1 MRLFAAI
8 TIPARER
15 KRLFKA
21 SALLREAGLP
31 VRWAEVD
38 AIHLSLKF
46 LGEVPKDRVG
56 RVRGSLAAVAAKSR
70 PFEVGLGGFGA
81 FPSLRKPRVIWAGA
95 YASPEL
101 RCLKHDLEWEFA
113 ALGYEREARAFHPH
127 LTLGRARPEAAAGD
141 FRNLEDLVEPLKYQ
155 GALTVNSVVLL
166 RSILGPQG
174 ASYDTID
181 TVRLG
186 ESTPTRASA

>member
-15 KRLFKA
+15 KRLYKA
-21 SALLREAGLP
+21 SAPLREEGLP
-31 VRWAEVD
+31 VRWVDVD
-38 AIHLSLKF
+38 ALHLTLKF
-46 LGEVPKDRVG
+46 LGEVPKDRVA
-56 RVRGSLAAVAAKSR
+56 RVKSSLAAVAAKSR
-70 PFEVGLGGFGA
+70 PFEVKLGGFGA

-113 ALGYEREARAFHPH
+113 ALGYAREARAFHPH

-141 FRNLEDLVEPLKYQ
+141 FRDLEDLVEPLKYQ
-155 GALTVNSVVLL
+155 GTLTVSSVVLL
-166 RSILGPQG
+166 RSTLSPQG

-186 ESTPTRASA
+186 DATPARASA

>member
-15 KRLFKA
+15 KRLYKA
-21 SALLREAGLP
+21 STPLREEGLP
-31 VRWAEVD
+31 VRWVDVD
-38 AIHLSLKF
+38 ALHLTLKF
-46 LGEVPKDRVG
+46 LGEVPKDRVD
-56 RVRGSLAAVAAKSR
+56 RVKSSLAAVAAKSR
-70 PFEVGLGGFGA
+70 PFEVKLGGFGA

-113 ALGYEREARAFHPH
+113 ALGYAREARAFHPH

-141 FRNLEDLVEPLKYQ
+141 FRDLEDLVEPLKYQ
-155 GALTVNSVVLL
+155 GTLTVSSVVLL
-166 RSILGPQG
+166 RSTLGPQG

-186 ESTPTRASA
+186 DATPTRASA

>member
-8 TIPARER
+8 AVPAKER
-15 KRLFKA
+15 RRLHKA
-21 SALLREAGLP
+21 ATALRDAELP
-31 VRWAEVD
+31 VRWVD
-38 AIHLSLKF
+38 VAAIHMTLKY

-56 RVRGSLAAVAAKSR
+56 LVRSSLATVAAKSR
-70 PFEVGLGGFGA
+70 PFQVTLGGFGA
-81 FPSLRKPRVIWAGA
+81 FPSLRKPRIIWAGA

-113 ALGYEREARAFHPH
+113 GLGYEREARAFHPH

-141 FRNLEDLVEPLKYQ
+141 FRDLEDLVEPLKYQ
-155 GALTVNSVVLL
+155 GALSVHSVVLL
-166 RSILGPQG
+166 RSTLGSEG
-174 ASYDTID
+174 AVYETID

-186 ESTPTRASA
+186 EAAPAKASA

>member
-21 SALLREAGLP
+21 SNPLREAGLP
-31 VRWAEVD
+31 VRWVD
-38 AIHLSLKF
+38 VEALHLTLKF
-46 LGEVPKDRVG
+46 LGEVPKDRVDK
-56 RVRGSLAAVAAKSR
+56 VRASLAAVAAKSK
-70 PFEVGLGGFGA
+70 PFEVKLGGFGA

-113 ALGYEREARAFHPH
+113 ALGYAREARAFHPH
-127 LTLGRARPEAAAGD
+127 MTLGRARPEAAAGD
-141 FRNLEDLVEPLKYQ
+141 FRDLEAMVEPLKYQ
-155 GALTVNSVVLL
+155 GTLAVNSVVLL
-166 RSILGPQG
+166 RSHLAPGG
-174 ASYDTID
+174 ATYEVID
-181 TVRLG
+181 TMRLG
-186 ESTPTRASA
+186 DVPARASA

>member
-21 SALLREAGLP
+21 SNPLREAGLP
-31 VRWAEVD
+31 VRWVDVD
-38 AIHLSLKF
+38 ALHLTLKF
-46 LGEVPKDRVG
+46 LGEVPKDRVDK
-56 RVRGSLAAVAAKSR
+56 VRASLAAVAAKSK
-70 PFEVGLGGFGA
+70 PFEVKLGGFGA

-113 ALGYEREARAFHPH
+113 ALGYAREARAFHPH
-127 LTLGRARPEAAAGD
+127 MTLGRARPEAAAGD
-141 FRNLEDLVEPLKYQ
+141 FRDLEAMVEPLKYQ
-155 GALTVNSVVLL
+155 GTLAVNSVVLL
-166 RSILGPQG
+166 RSHLAPGG
-174 ASYDTID
+174 ATYEVID
-181 TVRLG
+181 TMRLG
-186 ESTPTRASA
+186 DVPARASA

>member
-21 SALLREAGLP
+21 AASLREAGLP
-31 VRWAEVD
+31 VRWVDVD
-38 AIHLSLKF
+38 AIHLTLKF
-46 LGEVPKDRVG
+46 LGEVPKDRVD
-56 RVRGSLAAVAAKSR
+56 RVRASLAAVAAKSR

-113 ALGYEREARAFHPH
+113 ELGYEREARAFHPH

-141 FRNLEDLVEPLKYQ
+141 FRDLEELVEPLKYQ
-155 GALTVNSVVLL
+155 GTLTVNSVVLL
-166 RSILGPQG
+166 RSTPGPQG

>member
-8 TIPARER
+8 TVPARER
-15 KRLFKA
+15 KRLYTA
-21 SALLREAGLP
+21 SAPLREAGLP
-31 VRWAEVD
+31 VRWVEVE
-38 AIHLSLKF
+38 ALHLTLKF
-46 LGEVPKDRVG
+46 LGEVPKDRVD
-56 RVRGSLAAVAAKSR
+56 RVRAALATVATKSK
-70 PFEVGLGGFGA
+70 PFEVKLGGFGA

-113 ALGYEREARAFHPH
+113 ALGYAREARAFHPH

-141 FRNLEDLVEPLKYQ
+141 FRDLEELVEPLKYE
-155 GALTVNSVVLL
+155 GALTVHSVVLL
-166 RSILGPQG
+166 RSTLGPLG

-186 ESTPTRASA
+186 NEAPTRASA

>member
-15 KRLFKA
+15 KRLYKA
-21 SALLREAGLP
+21 STPLREEGLP
-31 VRWAEVD
+31 VRWVDVD
-38 AIHLSLKF
+38 ALHLTLKF
-46 LGEVPKDRVG
+46 LGEVPKDRVE
-56 RVRGSLAAVAAKSR
+56 RVKSSLAAVAAKSR
-70 PFEVGLGGFGA
+70 PFEVKLGGFGA

-113 ALGYEREARAFHPH
+113 ALGYAREARAFHPH

-141 FRNLEDLVEPLKYQ
+141 FRDLEDLVEPLKYQ
-155 GALTVNSVVLL
+155 GTLTVNSVVLL
-166 RSILGPQG
+166 RSTLSPQG

-186 ESTPTRASA
+186 DATPARASA